1 MKQSESSANE
11 NIIAA
16 PLHVIDLIRKKRD
29 GGFLDAREIAF
40 LVSGAADNSIPGAAS
55 PIPLEQLSAWLM
67 AAWLRGLSLDET
79 RSLTLA
85 MRDSGEK
92 FSPARLGKVAVDKHS
107 TGGVGDKTSFL
118 VAPIAAACGLAV
130 PMISGRALGH
140 TGGTLDKL
148 ESIPGFRTALS
159 LQEFETVLA
168 HCGASIVSQ
177 TPALVPAD
185 RVLYALRDRTAT
197 VESPGL
203 ICASIL
209 SKKLAAG
216 LNALV
221 LDVKT
226 GSGAFLRNRED
237 AEYLAA
243 LMVATA
249 EAAGTRTVALLTD
262 MGQPLGR
269 AAGNWIELVESVEL
283 LRGHRPAESEDLRE
297 LSLILAGW
305 MIHLGGKAESA
316 QTGRRLAEAALEDG
330 SALAIFFRMIEA
342 QGGDTAVF
350 SNPAD
355 FHKPGAT
362 QVLNAWETGYI
373 FEMDTTKIGWA
384 VQRTGAGR
392 EKAGEPVDPHAG
404 ILFHARR
411 GAHVEK
417 GQPIATLYATTPA
430 LLPEPIALL
439 KAAIL
444 VSDTPPQPVELVS
457 RIFTR
462 EIAEAF
468 LQNAVR

>member
-1 MKQSESSANE
+1 VPKDQPVS
-11 NIIAA
+11 A

-29 GGFLDAREIAF
+29 GLTLDAREISF
-40 LVSGAADNSIPGAAS
+40 LVSGAASGSIAV
-55 PIPLEQLSAWLM
+55 EQLSAWLM
-67 AAWLRGLSLDET
+67 AAWIRGLSVDET
-79 RSLTLA
+79 RALTVA

-92 FSPARLGKVAVDKHS
+92 FDPSRLGKVAVDKHS

-148 ESIPGFRTALS
+148 ESIPGYRTDLS
-159 LQEFETVLA
+159 LSEFERVLA
-168 HCGASIVSQ
+168 HCGVSIVSQ

-185 RVLYALRDRTAT
+185 RVLYSLRDRTGT

-226 GSGAFLRNRED
+226 GSGAFLRKQED

-283 LRGHRPAESEDLRE
+283 LRNQRPPESPSPNHDLRE

-305 MIHLGGKAESA
+305 MIHLGGKAPTPE
-316 QTGRRLAEAALEDG
+316 QGRQLAEAALEDG
-330 SALAIFFRMIEA
+330 SALAIFFKVIEA
-342 QGGDTAVF
+342 QGGDSSVF
-350 SNPAD
+350 ADPAA
-355 FHKPGAT
+355 FHNPGAT
-362 QVLNAWETGYI
+362 QVLNAWKAGYI
-373 FEMDTTKIGWA
+373 SSMDTTKIGWA

-411 GAHVEK
+411 GARVEK
-417 GQPIATLYATTPA
+417 GQPIATLFATSA
-430 LLPEPIALL
+430 AMLPEPIELL
-439 KAAIL
+439 KQAIDISSTPPEPVPL
-444 VSDTPPQPVELVS
+444 VSL
-457 RIFTR
+457 IFTP
-462 EIAEAF
+462 EKAEAH
-468 LQNAVR
+468 LRHAVR